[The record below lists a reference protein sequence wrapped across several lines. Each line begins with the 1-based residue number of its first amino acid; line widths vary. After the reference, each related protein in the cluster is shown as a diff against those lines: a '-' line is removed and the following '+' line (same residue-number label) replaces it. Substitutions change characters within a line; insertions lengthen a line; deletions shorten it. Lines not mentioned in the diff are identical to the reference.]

1 MQNTRT
7 TVSQKKRPFNFN
19 ATNFLGSLMPSKPS
33 LSEQYILDAARTSTG
48 LQDWGSDSFLEGMHM
63 LLESSL
69 NEARLHHFGRKFLQK
84 GCIRAVKDRLRLEKV
99 VKDNPDIL
107 NTSIEKPVFII
118 GLPRT
123 GTTLLQNLFF
133 QDDRFRHLHYWEQ
146 VAIGP
151 QPAPDNLKDN
161 YIIDSCNTFISRLKK
176 IAPEFF
182 IAHDIQPRGP
192 EECNGLMER
201 DFSSIIYI
209 MLRNIPT
216 YTEWFQKRDMT
227 STYEYHRY
235 QLQYLGYHFKGKRW
249 VLKAPVHL
257 LFLKYLF
264 KVYPDAQI
272 LQLHRDPLKAIP
284 SMSSLVVISR
294 GIHSD
299 HVNEIET
306 AEQLLKLMSHNI
318 NQSIA
323 YREEQV
329 PGQILDISFSELVKD
344 TMTTVNKIYN
354 WLGVDFTPETETSMS
369 RWLGESKLKQE
380 GEPHQYSLEQ
390 FGLNETRIKDCFAQ
404 YYERYTDYI

>member
-1 MQNTRT
+1 
-7 TVSQKKRPFNFN
+7 
-19 ATNFLGSLMPSKPS
+19 
-33 LSEQYILDAARTSTG
+33 
-48 LQDWGSDSFLEGMHM
+48 
-63 LLESSL
+63 
-69 NEARLHHFGRKFLQK
+69 
-84 GCIRAVKDRLRLEKV
+84 
-99 VKDNPDIL
+99 
-107 NTSIEKPVFII
+107 
-118 GLPRT
+118 
-123 GTTLLQNLFF
+123 
-133 QDDRFRHLHYWEQ
+133 
-146 VAIGP
+146 
-151 QPAPDNLKDN
+151 
-161 YIIDSCNTFISRLKK
+161 
-176 IAPEFF
+176 
-182 IAHDIQPRGP
+182 
-192 EECNGLMER
+192 
-201 DFSSIIYI
+201 
-209 MLRNIPT
+209 
-216 YTEWFQKRDMT
+216 MT

-323 YREEQV
+323 YREAQV
-329 PGQILDISFSELVKD
+329 SSQILDISFSELVKD
-344 TMTTVNKIYN
+344 TITTVNKIYN

-369 RWLGESKLKQE
+369 RWLGESKLKQG